1 MQTYQVIMSYS
12 QSLFNIT
19 NVNSLAFTSLDVNA
33 RVNFHFGN
41 SAEFDPYIGIGLGYN
56 STSAT
61 WSSTDS
67 NFIQTKVK
75 GFIPL
80 GAEFTV
86 GARYYFSQHMGIY
99 GEVGYAQSLVQVGVV
114 FQLY

>member
-1 MQTYQVIMSYS
+1 MSYS
-12 QSLFNIT
+12 QSLFNII

-67 NFIQTKVK
+67 NSIQTKVK

-86 GARYYFSQHMGIY
+86 GARYYFSQHMGIWRSRLCPIHSTGRSCISAILEY
-99 GEVGYAQSLVQVGVV
+99 HLS
-114 FQLY
+114 